1 MRNVGTNPLPVFEH
15 PVPFT
20 HATMGVVQA
29 GGAHESGAVATRLGG
44 GGPNLLVGNET
55 GRFLLLR
62 GANLTV
68 KTTPRPEKGGE
79 SP

>member
-29 GGAHESGAVATRLGG
+29 GGAHESGAVATPLGG
-44 GGPNLLVGNET
+44 RGPNLLVGNET

-62 GANLTV
+62 GANLSVTPA
-68 KTTPRPEKGGE
+68 PRPTR
-79 SP
+79 